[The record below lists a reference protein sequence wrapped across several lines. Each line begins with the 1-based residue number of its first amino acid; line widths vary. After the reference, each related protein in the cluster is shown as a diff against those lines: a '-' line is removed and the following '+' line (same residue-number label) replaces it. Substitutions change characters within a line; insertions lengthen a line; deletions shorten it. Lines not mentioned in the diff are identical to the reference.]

1 MYKLLFLLILSI
13 LFFPTVALSGQTSI
27 SSSGYYCS
35 SDSFSSGN
43 NNYTCSAGTI
53 FPSGSG
59 ELCTYEQTPCNQSTS
74 APQCPSGY
82 SWNGTT
88 CTEQVTTTQ
97 TVMTN
102 PQFNGGS
109 GGDGNGI
116 YGIDIQ
122 GNGLY
127 RYDGQYDGC
136 GGAQWNSYTASF
148 SGFSMS
154 GSIGWFCTYPTLIG
168 EGNTIQGVQ
177 INSSCASYAQKC
189 VSGYSECTR
198 YCGRISCCSGDTK
211 YVCTKTQTYCSSYN
225 YSESSVGSISV
236 SGASVSG
243 TTTLGSG
250 IATGGNQFWGD
261 ENRILNSPAN
271 NSCPTGFYYSSGA
284 CYENGGGA
292 LTFSG
297 VPTTSTTTTTQT
309 TSATCPSGTTLVN
322 NECVS
327 YSCPLGGSTQ
337 CIEPSGSS
345 TYYCSPDTC
354 QYLTYNNGTI
364 SISGSTTTSGSLPQ
378 APPNNGTV
386 TSAGCQGSIYIFSGT
401 AVSCRSGG
409 LQTAYHD
416 CCNAGTYLFGA
427 VQCNSTEKVTAQSL
441 TYDQQYG
448 NSVYPNANYTGGL
461 EGEDIYVGSYCSDSF
476 LGMCLETMDVFCQF
490 PGLLASTIQ
499 QQGRAQLG
507 IGWGSAQSPDCSG
520 FTPNQFQELNF
531 GNMNL
536 SNYTNV
542 LEQTTINGL
551 SGTVNGNIS
560 NIENSITNEINQSMS
575 GQ

>member
-1 MYKLLFLLILSI
+1 MRNLLFLLILSI
-13 LFFPTVALSGQTSI
+13 LFFPTVAFSGQTSI
-27 SSSGYYCS
+27 TSSGYYCS

-53 FPSGSG
+53 YPSGSG
-59 ELCTYEQTPCNQSTS
+59 ELCTYEQTPCTQTTST
-74 APQCPSGY
+74 PQCPSGY
-82 SWNGTT
+82 TWNWTT
-88 CTEQVTTTQ
+88 CTK
-97 TVMTN
+97 
-102 PQFNGGS
+102 S
-109 GGDGNGI
+109 
-116 YGIDIQ
+116 
-122 GNGLY
+122 
-127 RYDGQYDGC
+127 
-136 GGAQWNSYTASF
+136 
-148 SGFSMS
+148 
-154 GSIGWFCTYPTLIG
+154 
-168 EGNTIQGVQ
+168 
-177 INSSCASYAQKC
+177 
-189 VSGYSECTR
+189 
-198 YCGRISCCSGDTK
+198 
-211 YVCTKTQTYCSSYN
+211 
-225 YSESSVGSISV
+225 
-236 SGASVSG
+236 
-243 TTTLGSG
+243 
-250 IATGGNQFWGD
+250 
-261 ENRILNSPAN
+261 
-271 NSCPTGFYYSSGA
+271 
-284 CYENGGGA
+284 
-292 LTFSG
+292 
-297 VPTTSTTTTTQT
+297 TTQT
-309 TSATCPSGTTLVN
+309 TNGSITFSGAIYQYGWNGSSNPMILEGSGNSIVATMPTWWNWHPIEGSISYSNGSFSGSWYIPAHSYEYNCRIETVCYGNGRNRNCYKERVCDTGTVPQTTCAYGSGNSIIATGNCYDNGGNGSGSISGSISFNGSNFSGGIDGNNASSPMWLLLAQGNSAIGTDYDGWDGFFGSITATDTCPSGYTYSNGTCTETVTQTTSPTCPSGTTLQGS
-322 NECVS
+322 ECVS
-327 YSCPLGGSTQ
+327 YSCPVGGSAQ

-354 QYLTYNNGTI
+354 LYLTYNNGTI
-364 SISGSTTTSGSLPQ
+364 SASGSTTTSGSLPQ

-386 TSAGCQGSIYIFSGT
+386 TSAGCQGSIYIFSGS

-427 VQCNSTEKVTAQSL
+427 VQCNSTEKATAQSL

-448 NSVYPNANYTGGL
+448 NPVYPNANYTGGL
-461 EGEDIYVGSYCSDSF
+461 EGEDIYVGSYCSDLF

-490 PGLLASTIQ
+490 PGLLAATIQ

-551 SGTVNGNIS
+551 SGTVNNNIS